1 MQESIKVLL
10 QETITRA
17 ATSSLGDLRAN
28 QSTRRRKKLASFMG
42 TLLEEMTKGII
53 HILLKHFYSR
63 KLDFSQKLFFRQNKR
78 ISLLTLHFDE
88 IFMLQQ
94 FEIFAKV
101 LSLLEASFDLISGS
115 SLSMKIQIMVKKI
128 TENLGFKAPFWKVKN
143 FHSFFFSFSNSS
155 HKSGYL
161 LF

>member
-28 QSTRRRKKLASFMG
+28 HSTRRRKKLASFMG

-53 HILLKHFYSR
+53 HILRKHFYST

-78 ISLLTLHFDE
+78 ISLLTLYTF
-88 IFMLQQ
+88 
-94 FEIFAKV
+94 
-101 LSLLEASFDLISGS
+101 
-115 SLSMKIQIMVKKI
+115 
-128 TENLGFKAPFWKVKN
+128 
-143 FHSFFFSFSNSS
+143 
-155 HKSGYL
+155 
-161 LF
+161 